1 MSKKRL
7 YEIAKELG
15 KESKEV
21 VARAKELGLDVKS
34 HSSSVEEAVAAK
46 IAASFKPAAAP
57 KVEAKPAAPKV
68 SAEKKAEKSEPAKPA
83 VAKEEA
89 KPAEPVAPK
98 TEKVAAKPQS
108 RNFKA
113 EREARAKEQAERR
126 KQNKGNNRDQQQNG
140 NRQKNDGRNGGKQG
154 QSNRDNRRF
163 NDQAKKQQGQQ
174 KHRNERRQ
182 QEDKRSN
189 QVAPRIDFKARAA
202 ALKAEQNAEYARSSE
217 ERFKQYQAAKEALA
231 QANKRKEPEEIFE
244 EAAKLAEQAQQVQAV
259 VEVVPEKKEPAV
271 DTRRKKQA
279 RPDKNRDDYDHEE
292 DGPRKQQKN
301 RSSQNQVRNQKN
313 SNWNNNKKNKKGN
326 NKNNRN
332 QTPKPVTERKFH
344 ELPTEF
350 EYTDGMTVAEIAK
363 RIKREPA
370 EIVKKLFMMGVMA
383 TQNQSLDGETIELLM
398 VDYGIEAKQKVEVD
412 NADIERFFVEDGYL
426 NEDELVERPPVVT
439 IMGHVDHGKTT
450 LLDTLR
456 NSRVATGEAG
466 GITQHI
472 GAYQIVE
479 NGKKITFLDTPG
491 HAAFT
496 SMRARGASVTDITIL
511 VVAADDGV
519 MPQTIE
525 AINHSKAANVPIIVA
540 INKIDKPGAN
550 PERVIGELAE
560 HGVMSTAWGGDSEF
574 VEISAKFNQNI
585 EELLETV
592 LLVAEIQEL
601 KADPTVRAIGTVI
614 EARLDKGKGAVATL
628 LVQQGTL
635 NVQDPIVVGNTF
647 GRVRAM
653 TNDLGRRVKVAG
665 PSTPVSITGLNEAP
679 MAGDHFAVYEDE
691 KSARAA
697 GEERAKRAL
706 MKQRQAT
713 QRVSLENLFDTLK
726 AGELKSVN
734 VIIKADV
741 QGSVEALSAS
751 LQKIDVEGVK
761 VTIVHSAVGAINES
775 DVTLAEASNAFIV
788 GFNVR
793 PTPQARQQA
802 EADDVEIRLHSIIY
816 KVIEE
821 MEEAMKGMLDP
832 EFEEKVIGEAVIRE
846 TFKVSKVGTM
856 GGFMVIN
863 GKVARDSK
871 VRVIRDGV
879 VIYDGELASL
889 KHYKDDVKEV
899 TNGREGGLMIDGYN
913 DIKMDDVIEAYVMEE
928 IKR

>member
-174 KHRNERRQ
+174 KRRNERRQ

-592 LLVAEIQEL
+592 LLVTEIQEL

-846 TFKVSKVGTM
+846 TFKVSKVGTI